1 VFRRVTWPGLL
12 PGVVAAGLLAFTFSF
27 DDVVTSSFLTGAGT
41 SPLPVVILS
50 MIRFRITPE
59 INAIGMMVMVF
70 TVVMFALGFVAVT
83 RLGSGARRALTLPEG
98 RGR

>member
-1 VFRRVTWPGLL
+1 
-12 PGVVAAGLLAFTFSF
+12 
-27 DDVVTSSFLTGAGT
+27 
-41 SPLPVVILS
+41 